1 MEAYSDNKN
10 DYGSNIRLSRC
21 HCVFNIVYYTY
32 ILIISLFF
40 SQILAVIQ
48 FIVSIAAA
56 TENNQSVGGYKSASF
71 AAIWSMF
78 LIIGFAVFA
87 QRIVHNNNKNDAIWV
102 GFLIGASGMLCQLC
116 LMLAAVFFTL
126 GEAATTLGYKTAPA
140 DKAFGSFSLF
150 NFIMY
155 FIWTSILATS
165 REAITESAEG
175 SKEVEEEGEG
185 EVAEDEEVQNDDENG
200 DEQI

>member
-1 MEAYSDNKN
+1 M
-10 DYGSNIRLSRC
+10 
-21 HCVFNIVYYTY
+21 
-32 ILIISLFF
+32 
-40 SQILAVIQ
+40 IQ

-56 TENNQSVGGYKSASF
+56 AANEQNNGGYSSATF

-78 LIIGFAVFA
+78 MIVGFAIFA
-87 QRIVHNNNKNDAIWV
+87 QRLVHNNNKNDAMWV
-102 GFLIGASGMLCQLC
+102 GFLIGSAGMLSQLC

-150 NFIMY
+150 NFIIY
-155 FIWTSILATS
+155 FIWTAILVTS
-165 REAITESAEG
+165 RDAISNSAEG
-175 SKEVEEEGEG
+175 AKDDEEEGEA
-185 EVAEDEEVQNDDENG
+185 EVAEDGEVQNEDDENA